1 MLFQLLLTKVSKGE
15 VFLCLQ
21 KVDGGVNKGACFIV
35 ENCSKINPRLL
46 AFYTIHP
53 VGNLMGKQ

>member
-21 KVDGGVNKGACFIV
+21 KVDRGVTNYIV
-35 ENCSKINPRLL
+35 LQKAYWFP
-46 AFYTIHP
+46 T
-53 VGNLMGKQ
+53 G